1 MVQSAPSALVI
12 DQGSKALF
20 RINGKFYE
28 LTQKALRLLLGLPQG
43 PAGLGI
49 TIDRNRFR
57 FEFTED
63 NQEIELTTDQLKRRL
78 SKQVAAKK

>member
-12 DQGSKALF
+12 DQGSKVLF